1 MTRTFELNVAL
12 CFHGKPLSCLLVAA
26 GTLEASLLPCIG
38 LHVGEIG
45 AGTQL
50 ATRTL
55 QEPIIH
61 SSATPY
67 ILPVRVFI
75 TSVN

>member
-1 MTRTFELNVAL
+1 MESHCLAFWELLGPFGA
-12 CFHGKPLSCLLVAA
+12 CLVP
-26 GTLEASLLPCIG
+26 SVD

-45 AGTQL
+45 AGTRL
-50 ATRTL
+50 ATKTL

-61 SSATPY
+61 SSATPC

>member
-45 AGTQL
+45 AGDQDF
-50 ATRTL
+50 AGAD
-55 QEPIIH
+55 H
-61 SSATPY
+61 SLLCY
-67 ILPVRVFI
+67 
-75 TSVN
+75 SVHSPRESFYHIG